1 MKKANKEQKQIS
13 IQVNGPMLEVLV
25 HCTTEAQTIKKL
37 KELKNLINPPREK
50 VISRVRVRWKM
61 KSRVDYI
68 EPQGKIPGK
77 HHFQIIH
84 NHPNHPLNFK

>member
-1 MKKANKEQKQIS
+1 MKKVNKEQKQIS

-37 KELKNLINPPREK
+37 KELKNLINPP
-50 VISRVRVRWKM
+50 
-61 KSRVDYI
+61 
-68 EPQGKIPGK
+68 GK
-77 HHFQIIH
+77 HHFQIIY